1 MDYVD
6 EPLIGA
12 GMLSIRHSRRIDN
25 LHSKVVFQNLS
36 HESVNS
42 GTGTGDESEHI
53 AVVSF
58 VVERAFDPL
67 NLALQAS
74 KSFDYHGFLSN
85 GVRHDVTLGAGA
97 LQNSLETASYRTV
110 TIELRPD
117 QASTSICSNTYRKIP
132 NGSSY
137 KYLKFSEHKTLA
149 MPWFQSNA
157 QKHRVRRGGRDQ
169 KAARVFASDLITAH
183 NAPSALFS
191 VWGFTLAASAS
202 D

>member
-12 GMLSIRHSRRIDN
+12 GMLSILHSRRIDN

-36 HESVNS
+36 HETVDS
-42 GTGTGDESEHI
+42 GTGTGDKSEHI

-85 GVRHDVTLGAGA
+85 GIDMALPLCAGA
-97 LQNSLETASYRTV
+97 LQNSLQTATV
-110 TIELRPD
+110 P
-117 QASTSICSNTYRKIP
+117 
-132 NGSSY
+132 
-137 KYLKFSEHKTLA
+137 
-149 MPWFQSNA
+149 
-157 QKHRVRRGGRDQ
+157 
-169 KAARVFASDLITAH
+169 
-183 NAPSALFS
+183 
-191 VWGFTLAASAS
+191 
-202 D
+202 